1 MDLSAINST
10 LTNQTLANAKMYKQE
25 KTVKDFEKALDEAST
40 KVNSKGATDED
51 DKALKEMCDEFEKY
65 FLREM
70 YKSMRKTVNTDN
82 FMIYGGQS
90 EEIFQDFLDEQ
101 YVDNAVK
108 AGGVGLSKKLYEQ
121 LKSPYSATGSKMIN
135 DKKAEENI
143 DASEDV
149 NTDNKIEK

>member
-25 KTVKDFEKALDEAST
+25 KTVKDFQKALDEASD
-40 KVNSKGATDED
+40 KVNSKDATSDD
-51 DKALKEMCDEFEKY
+51 DKALKEMCEEFEKY

-90 EEIFQDFLDEQ
+90 EDIFQDFLDEQ
-101 YVDNAVK
+101 YIDGAVK
-108 AGGVGLSKKLYEQ
+108 AGGIGLAKQMYEQ

-135 DKKAEENI
+135 DAKANEAEANGEDEIKTEEI
-143 DASEDV
+143 
-149 NTDNKIEK
+149 K